1 LNHVGSP
8 NRGALEGDI
17 SATVPTTVLKRLLI
31 TAVVAVLLLPATAV
45 ARMSSSQSSLAGMS
59 SSETSLLREMNKARA
74 DHGLAPL
81 RVDAHLER
89 AARSHSREMLADNV
103 FTHGAFGTRML
114 HFDVKANLAG
124 ENLAWGTGSY
134 STPQAVVAGWLGSP
148 EHRANLLRPGF
159 HRVGVGA
166 LVGAFQG
173 TSGARVVTADF
184 AG

>member
-1 LNHVGSP
+1 
-8 NRGALEGDI
+8 
-17 SATVPTTVLKRLLI
+17 VLKRLLI
-31 TAVVAVLLLPATAV
+31 TAVVAVLVLPATA
-45 ARMSSSQSSLAGMS
+45 LAGMS
-59 SSETSLLREMNKARA
+59 SSETSLLKEMNKARA

-81 RVDAHLER
+81 RVDANLER

-114 HFDVKANLAG
+114 QFDVKANLAG

-134 STPQAVVAGWLGSP
+134 STPQAVVAGWLASP

-159 HRVGVGA
+159 RRVGVGA

-173 TSGARVVTADF
+173 SGGARVVTADF